1 MNTRAHG
8 RRVLGGVGIACLL
21 VLAASAGAQQP
32 SKTTA
37 QGVFTEAQAARGQ
50 KAYADSCARCHAE
63 DLLGATGPALVGD
76 FFANRFVG
84 SNVQDMVKTI
94 RRSMPQE
101 APDSLG
107 TPMYVDIVSFIL
119 KSNFSPSGS
128 AELPTDAE
136 TLQQIVVEKP

>member
-1 MNTRAHG
+1 MY
-8 RRVLGGVGIACLL
+8 RRVAAIGGVGTVWVL
-21 VLAASAGAQQP
+21 VAASVSGQ

-50 KAYADSCARCHAE
+50 KAYADACARCHAE
-63 DLLGATGPALVGD
+63 DLLGASGPALVGD

-84 SNVQDMVKTI
+84 SNVQEMVKTI

-107 TPMYVDIVSFIL
+107 TPMYVDIASFIL
-119 KSNFSPSGS
+119 KSNGSPTGS
-128 AELPTDAE
+128 AELPSDAE
-136 TLQQIVVEKP
+136 TLQQIEVAQP

>member
-1 MNTRAHG
+1 MNRG
-8 RRVLGGVGIACLL
+8 VRGWSVRGGVGFVGVL
-21 VLAASAGAQQP
+21 VLSALANAQQA

-37 QGVFTEAQAARGQ
+37 QGVFTEAQATRGQ
-50 KAYADSCARCHAE
+50 KAYMDACARCHAE
-63 DLLGATGPALVGD
+63 DLLGASGPALVGD

-84 SNVQDMVKTI
+84 SNVQEMVKTI

-136 TLQQIVVEKP
+136 ALQQIEVAKP

>member
-1 MNTRAHG
+1 MVCA
-8 RRVLGGVGIACLL
+8 LLL
-21 VLAASAGAQQP
+21 VASAGAQQ

-37 QGVFTEAQAARGQ
+37 QGVFTEAQATRGQ
-50 KAYADSCARCHAE
+50 KAYAESCARCHAE

-136 TLQQIVVEKP
+136 ALQQIEVAKP

>member
-1 MNTRAHG
+1 MVCA
-8 RRVLGGVGIACLL
+8 LLL
-21 VLAASAGAQQP
+21 VASAGAQQP
-32 SKTTA
+32 KTTA
-37 QGVFTEAQAARGQ
+37 QGVFTEAQATRGQ

-63 DLLGATGPALVGD
+63 DLLGASGPALVGD

-136 TLQQIVVEKP
+136 ALQQIEVAKP

>member
-1 MNTRAHG
+1 M
-8 RRVLGGVGIACLL
+8 I
-21 VLAASAGAQQP
+21 ASADAQQT

-50 KAYADSCARCHAE
+50 KAYMDSCARCHAE
-63 DLLGATGPALVGD
+63 DLLGASGPALVGD
-76 FFANRFVG
+76 FYTNRFVG

-107 TPMYVDIVSFIL
+107 TAMYVDIVSFIL
-119 KSNFSPSGS
+119 KSNGSPAG
-128 AELPTDAE
+128 AVELPQDA
-136 TLQQIVVEKP
+136 TALQQIAVADR

>member
-1 MNTRAHG
+1 VAT
-8 RRVLGGVGIACLL
+8 
-21 VLAASAGAQQP
+21 AQS

-37 QGVFTEAQAARGQ
+37 QGVFTEAQATRGQ
-50 KAYADSCARCHAE
+50 KAYMSSCARCHAE
-63 DLLGATGPALVGD
+63 DLLGASGPALVGD

-84 SNVQDMVKTI
+84 SSVQDMLKTL

-107 TPMYVDIVSFIL
+107 TPMYVDIASFIL
-119 KSNFSPSGS
+119 KSNGSPAGS

-136 TLQQIVVEKP
+136 ALQQIEVKIR